1 MEKGEIRSIMGKK
14 PEGIAMSFDFE
25 EEDLPPYPAY
35 EDVEIEI
42 RAVLGKAEVRI
53 SNLLKIGRGALIDLD
68 RDISDTIEIF
78 ANGQRIALA
87 DILVSDDKLAFRVT
101 KVFKRNLLFN
111 NFALLNRY
119 S

>member
-1 MEKGEIRSIMGKK
+1 
-14 PEGIAMSFDFE
+14 MSVEFE
-25 EEDLPPYPAY
+25 EEEQDEDEFLPPYPAY
-35 EDVEIEI
+35 EDVEVEI
-42 RAVLGKAEVRI
+42 WAVLGKAEVRI

-87 DILVSDDKLAFRVT
+87 EIVISDDKLAFRVT

-111 NFALLNRY
+111 DFPLLNKMID
-119 S
+119 